1 MYFSIKGIVVLT
13 NMYDYLV
20 IGAGASGMCFVDV
33 ILRYTDKRVMLVDRR
48 DGVGGHW
55 RSTYPYATLH
65 MPPARYGIESI
76 PLQSHTR
83 QGILD
88 HFEKALDYFKS
99 HKQFTFQ
106 PNTEIHTDDID
117 LDEYRY
123 IVDARYNQVLRYG
136 SPCRTPWNLPR
147 PDPAISYVMFGN
159 MKTCLDTCR
168 VLYHHGCRKL
178 TIVLK
183 HAQYYFFQDR
193 IVFKRKQ
200 LYTYKWFRRIMPT
213 MVKLKWL
220 FGSSYMSLGTSPT
233 HMFHGDIWLDEFEML
248 KDVCVRV
255 MDIHLINNSLYTKDG
270 KEYTTTEDAVIIDC
284 QHHTETFT
292 TPTKIMNNKSIVL
305 QPLFVNHPC
314 FSATTIA
321 KLHVFR
327 QQVHVN
333 AIQTPTTI
341 QQALQAR
348 VTMLENID
356 LLRQSSIAEVIFGS
370 RLNHVDIT
378 L

>member
-1 MYFSIKGIVVLT
+1 
-13 NMYDYLV
+13 
-20 IGAGASGMCFVDV
+20 
-33 ILRYTDKRVMLVDRR
+33 
-48 DGVGGHW
+48 
-55 RSTYPYATLH
+55 
-65 MPPARYGIESI
+65 
-76 PLQSHTR
+76 
-83 QGILD
+83 
-88 HFEKALDYFKS
+88 
-99 HKQFTFQ
+99 
-106 PNTEIHTDDID
+106 
-117 LDEYRY
+117 
-123 IVDARYNQVLRYG
+123 
-136 SPCRTPWNLPR
+136 
-147 PDPAISYVMFGN
+147 
-159 MKTCLDTCR
+159 
-168 VLYHHGCRKL
+168 
-178 TIVLK
+178 
-183 HAQYYFFQDR
+183 
-193 IVFKRKQ
+193 
-200 LYTYKWFRRIMPT
+200 
-213 MVKLKWL
+213 
-220 FGSSYMSLGTSPT
+220 
-233 HMFHGDIWLDEFEML
+233 ML

-327 QQVHVN
+327 KQVHVN